1 MTTEAKVGAFVL
13 GCFAVL
19 AFTVIYLL
27 NAQYRGGT
35 VQYRTY
41 LRYAG
46 GLEPGASVLYG
57 GMNVGKV
64 TAVRPWA
71 ADPTRIEILLEVKK
85 GTPLNEKS
93 VAKLGFVSVMNSA
106 ALARRSSVAG
116 PHTAARQSACQR

>member
-1 MTTEAKVGAFVL
+1 MTTEAKVGTFVL
-13 GCFAVL
+13 SCFAVL

-27 NAQYRGGT
+27 NAQYSGGT
-35 VQYRTY
+35 LHYRTY

-85 GTPLNEKS
+85 DTPLNEKS

-106 ALARRSSVAG
+106 AL
-116 PHTAARQSACQR
+116 